1 MPMIKLMRVF
11 NFQLDISSVIYL
23 VLPNALMQTR
33 FRGEIIAG
41 IYHAS
46 IQFAQ
51 TNEPVNDLA
60 GVRMWVWVEMWRLF
74 SAESEKR
81 NIN

>member
-1 MPMIKLMRVF
+1 MIKLMRVF
-11 NFQLDISSVIYL
+11 NFQLDVSSVIYL

-33 FRGEIIAG
+33 FRAEIIG
-41 IYHAS
+41 RIYHDS

-51 TNEPVNDLA
+51 TSEPVNDHA
-60 GVRMWVWVEMWRLF
+60 NVCVWVWVEIVEAFLGGER
-74 SAESEKR
+74 AEK